1 MSFRMPSKHTK
12 YFFYLWKFKMV
23 TEGSEE
29 GAKNGCGFTIFC
41 FEGFPNQLIP
51 NQFPLESWL

>member
-1 MSFRMPSKHTK
+1 MPSKHTK
-12 YFFYLWKFKMV
+12 YFFYLWKFEKVTV

-29 GAKNGCGFTIFC
+29 EAKNGCGFTIFC

>member
-1 MSFRMPSKHTK
+1 MPSKHTK